1 MLLDS
6 PTNVCSPVTLI
17 SNSSPLTNPPS
28 DTEYP
33 ESLIGFPSYS
43 FSALFAVN
51 LTFLGVILY
60 ESGFSPCFY
69 GHSSYWRVIRADLG
83 LRGYL
88 RRSDCT

>member
-60 ESGFSPCFY
+60 ESGFYPLYIPFS
-69 GHSSYWRVIRADLG
+69 L
-83 LRGYL
+83 
-88 RRSDCT
+88 